1 MKARRFAASMFHRRL
16 MLLGAVAVVVTLGLA
31 VRLFSLSVVNG
42 AEHRAAAEARL
53 RQRKYLPTYRG
64 SIHDRR
70 GRVLAVDRPSYDVA
84 VHYHVI
90 SGAWAGKRAEE
101 QAKAAHR
108 ETWRT
113 MTPPQREAAAVPLR
127 ESNEKEIEALWAAV
141 RRLGGLDQAQLD
153 RRIDAIKR
161 HVQSMRAHVWSRH
174 PDWVEPRPIGEER
187 QAHVILA
194 DVEDEVAFELRRI
207 GWRLPGVVEVRSTR
221 SRDYPWSVA
230 EVVLDR
236 SSLPWPLRSTVPL
249 AVRVEGV
256 ADHVLGSV
264 RDQVWAEDTKRRP
277 FKDPETGRV
286 DPKGYLPGDVVGS
299 RGLERAFE
307 DHLRGSRGEVVRGHG
322 SDQEQRV
329 GSVPGED
336 LVTSLDIALQA
347 RIQAVLSPEFGLT
360 QVQPWH
366 RNEKLPL
373 GWPLNAA
380 AVVLEIETG
389 EILAAVSIPTRAM
402 GRKLPKPRREQA
414 TPWVNRPLE
423 GIYPPGSIIKPLVL
437 AAAVSEGEVR
447 LDESIDCRGHYFP
460 HVENAARCWLYRER
474 WGYKSHGPLQA
485 EEGLARSCNIY
496 FYTLADRLGMGRLV
510 AWFARFGLGRPIDV
524 GLGLPVEP
532 DNLSAWWGSLPV
544 VEAGYVVGRDLG
556 SLRFATISMGI
567 GQGPVTWTPL
577 HAAAA
582 YATLARSGANRAPTL
597 VRNSL
602 PQTPASIGDDL
613 PLDEALVTATLE
625 GLRRAVSEEYGSAHH
640 IRYADGTIEPIIN
653 APGVTVWAKT
663 GTAEAPPLVVDSNGD
678 GEIDDRD
685 QPVTALDHAWF
696 VGLVG
701 PEEDGRPHYAL
712 AVIVEHGGS
721 GSKVAGPIANQIIWA
736 MQVEGY
742 LPADAAPETRGVGG
756 ATGSLLP
763 VRGAME
769 EREPERAS
777 ASASRSLR
785 AAKQKT
791 PTRALPSRAGEGIGA
806 SPAART
812 WYGEIGAREAG
823 D

>member
-1 MKARRFAASMFHRRL
+1 
-16 MLLGAVAVVVTLGLA
+16 MLLAALAGVVTLGLA
-31 VRLFSLSVVNG
+31 GRLFSLSVVNG

-53 RQRKYLPTYRG
+53 RQREFLPTYRG
-64 SIHDRR
+64 SILDRR
-70 GRVLAVDRPSYDVA
+70 GRVLAVDRPSYNVA

-90 SGAWAGKRAEE
+90 SGAWARKRAEE

-108 ETWRT
+108 EAWGT
-113 MTPPQREAAAVPLR
+113 MTPPQREAAAVPFR

-141 RRLGGLDQAQLD
+141 RRLGGLDQVELD
-153 RRIDAIKR
+153 RRLDAIR
-161 HVQSMRAHVWSRH
+161 QRVQSLRAHVWRQH
-174 PDWVEPRPIGEER
+174 PDWIEPRPIGEER

-194 DVEDEVAFELRRI
+194 DVENEVAFELQRVR
-207 GWRLPGVVEVRSTR
+207 WRLPGVVEVRSTR
-221 SRDYPWSVA
+221 SRDYPWSVV

-264 RDQVWAEDTKRRP
+264 RDQVWAEDTERRP
-277 FKDPETGRV
+277 FKDRETGRI

-307 DHLRGSRGEVVRGHG
+307 DQLRGWRGEVVRRDG
-322 SDQEQRV
+322 SGQEQRV

-336 LVTSLDIALQA
+336 LVSSLDIALQA
-347 RIQAVLSPEFGLT
+347 RIAAVLSPEFGLK
-360 QVQPWH
+360 QVQSWH
-366 RNEKLPL
+366 RNEKLPP

-389 EILAAVSIPTRAM
+389 EILAAVSVPTLAM
-402 GRKLPKPRREQA
+402 GRKLPQARREQA

-447 LDESIDCRGHYFP
+447 LSESIECRGHYFP
-460 HVENAARCWLYRER
+460 NVQNAARCWLYREQ
-474 WGYKSHGPLQA
+474 WGFQSHGPLQA
-485 EEGLARSCNIY
+485 EEGLARSCNVY
-496 FYTLADRLGMGRLV
+496 YYTLADRLGMGRLV

-524 GLGLPVEP
+524 GLGMPVEP
-532 DNLSAWWGSLPV
+532 KNLSAWRGSLPV
-544 VEAGYVVGRDLG
+544 VEAGHVVGRDFG

-582 YATLARSGANRAPTL
+582 YATLARSGADRTPTL
-597 VRNSL
+597 VSHYSSQAA
-602 PQTPASIGDDL
+602 PSMSDDL
-613 PLDEALVTATLE
+613 LLDEALVTAVLE
-625 GLRRAVSEEYGSAHH
+625 GLRQAVSEEHGSAHH

-653 APGVTVWAKT
+653 ATGVTVWAKT
-663 GTAEAPPLVVDSNGD
+663 GTAEAPPLAIDSNGD
-678 GEIDDRD
+678 GETDEND
-685 QPVTALDHAWF
+685 QPITGLDHAWF

-701 PEEDGRPHYAL
+701 PAQDERPHYAL
-712 AVIVEHGGS
+712 AVVVEHGGS
-721 GSKVAGPIANQIIWA
+721 GSRVAGPVANQIIRA

-742 LPADAAPETRGVGG
+742 LPADAAPQPPREGG
-756 ATGSLLP
+756 AG
-763 VRGAME
+763 
-769 EREPERAS
+769 
-777 ASASRSLR
+777 
-785 AAKQKT
+785 Q
-791 PTRALPSRAGEGIGA
+791 
-806 SPAART
+806 
-812 WYGEIGAREAG
+812 
-823 D
+823 